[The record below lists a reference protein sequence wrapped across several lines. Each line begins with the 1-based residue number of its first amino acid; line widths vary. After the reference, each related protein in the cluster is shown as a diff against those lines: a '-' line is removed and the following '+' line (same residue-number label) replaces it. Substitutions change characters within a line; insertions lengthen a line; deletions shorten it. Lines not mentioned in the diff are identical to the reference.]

1 MTFYYTNSLTK
12 DFIDSLSLQQIAIN
26 IFRLVYLDFGKLQN
40 NTFIYWKVFQDI
52 NDCKKKQ
59 TQHVGPLNGRQYECE
74 HACAV

>member
-40 NTFIYWKVFQDI
+40 NTFTKRITKTSTD
-52 NDCKKKQ
+52 
-59 TQHVGPLNGRQYECE
+59 
-74 HACAV
+74 